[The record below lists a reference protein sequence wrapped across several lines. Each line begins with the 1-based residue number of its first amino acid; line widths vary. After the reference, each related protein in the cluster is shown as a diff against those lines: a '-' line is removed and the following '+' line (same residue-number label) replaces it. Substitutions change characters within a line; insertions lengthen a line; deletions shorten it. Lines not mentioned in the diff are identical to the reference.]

1 LVATA
6 RQALS
11 ATPANAAYD
20 PAEYNPLALVE
31 VGFLRFLESAVLA
44 AKRVAEDPRDDGLG
58 LVAVAEDAARIREWA
73 KTQVSLRPTHAIT
86 SAAKTAAEGILEA
99 FEMVLDALST
109 DRIDL
114 AQQAARTMNRCL
126 RDGGDAVARAQTV
139 CARIARLAEDPD
151 PIAAW
156 MRETAGDNVLGC
168 TTAGKELFFRMTDRS
183 CPTGVGFLAAVTQV
197 VSETIGNPETQ
208 WSLVVDHIRVLEQHS
223 GALAV
228 MVADRSFRQ
237 RAAEVTHDLWVAA
250 RRAVQSTD
258 PSTLREHATDVLA
271 LGHLV
276 LEQTLKFH
284 FGVATA
290 ASTRQTFEQTQA
302 RDVSALI
309 DIGREQGWQTALA
322 LGSSD
327 YRNAFAHR
335 DYAIAPHG
343 TLILSPNRRGR
354 YAPEVTVPEAVDVV
368 LRYVEIAQAM
378 QLALYAVVDDL
389 DMSTGSVLPVEMTV
403 PTLMAG
409 LGWSGIDVAVTERE
423 AVICGTLDRPMP
435 VAEMAIISQP
445 FIGIADSLRLTIWS
459 SASDASPSTVLTSLL
474 AFEEWS
480 MAADTDRDAAFVW
493 LLRSTQRNGLPLI
506 DDSQIRQYISKQA
519 CVLAG
524 NRDLPYA
531 MVGKQLRVWRT
542 LARRLGMEDLFQAI
556 CDMQRLRRCFELGS
570 PIDQSA
576 ADAALELASSPVP
589 FFSDYL
595 N

>member
-1 LVATA
+1 
-6 RQALS
+6 
-11 ATPANAAYD
+11 
-20 PAEYNPLALVE
+20 
-31 VGFLRFLESAVLA
+31 
-44 AKRVAEDPRDDGLG
+44 
-58 LVAVAEDAARIREWA
+58 
-73 KTQVSLRPTHAIT
+73 
-86 SAAKTAAEGILEA
+86 
-99 FEMVLDALST
+99 M
-109 DRIDL
+109 
-114 AQQAARTMNRCL
+114 
-126 RDGGDAVARAQTV
+126 
-139 CARIARLAEDPD
+139 
-151 PIAAW
+151 
-156 MRETAGDNVLGC
+156 
-168 TTAGKELFFRMTDRS
+168 
-183 CPTGVGFLAAVTQV
+183 
-197 VSETIGNPETQ
+197 
-208 WSLVVDHIRVLEQHS
+208 
-223 GALAV
+223 
-228 MVADRSFRQ
+228 
-237 RAAEVTHDLWVAA
+237 
-250 RRAVQSTD
+250 
-258 PSTLREHATDVLA
+258 
-271 LGHLV
+271 
-276 LEQTLKFH
+276 
-284 FGVATA
+284 
-290 ASTRQTFEQTQA
+290 
-302 RDVSALI
+302 
-309 DIGREQGWQTALA
+309 
-322 LGSSD
+322 
-327 YRNAFAHR
+327 
-335 DYAIAPHG
+335 
-343 TLILSPNRRGR
+343 
-354 YAPEVTVPEAVDVV
+354 PEAVDVV